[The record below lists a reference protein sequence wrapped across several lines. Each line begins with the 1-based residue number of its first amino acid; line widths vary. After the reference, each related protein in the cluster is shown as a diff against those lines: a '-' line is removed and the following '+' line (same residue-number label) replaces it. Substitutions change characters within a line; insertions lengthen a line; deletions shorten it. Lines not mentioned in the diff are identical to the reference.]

1 MQNKIWKPWKSKF
14 TPDLAYAP
22 SKPINQY
29 FLFQGCQI
37 LNTRVTISQVNLK
50 CYKNQILEEFC
61 LTYFS
66 FFLTVYCWSTYY
78 TTYYQELFQLCNK
91 WATYT
96 GGAWPWM
103 QFSTYLG
110 YFPSFSAPKCR
121 KVLSENSCHGVCSSN
136 RNCPLK
142 KYFETVVDIIEK

>member
-1 MQNKIWKPWKSKF
+1 METLKIKIYPRFSIRTIKTYKSIF
-14 TPDLAYAP
+14 FVSGLPNFEY
-22 SKPINQY
+22 
-29 FLFQGCQI
+29 
-37 LNTRVTISQVNLK
+37 RVTISQVNLK

>member
-1 MQNKIWKPWKSKF
+1 MLQKPDPWG
-14 TPDLAYAP
+14 
-22 SKPINQY
+22 I
-29 FLFQGCQI
+29 LFNIFQ
-37 LNTRVTISQVNLK
+37 
-50 CYKNQILEEFC
+50 
-61 LTYFS
+61 

-136 RNCPLK
+136 RNCPLIK
-142 KYFETVVDIIEK
+142 ILWDRRRYHWKLRVSWLRFWNHNVNWKPAKQTVGENTTVPLKIITIISTLI